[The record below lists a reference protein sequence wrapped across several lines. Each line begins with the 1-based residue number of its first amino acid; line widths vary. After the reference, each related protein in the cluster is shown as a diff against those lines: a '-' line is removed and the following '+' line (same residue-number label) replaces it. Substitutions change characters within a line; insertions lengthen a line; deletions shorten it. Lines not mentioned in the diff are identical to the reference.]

1 MRKASATEAG
11 LHMEPNPLQKNM
23 DFSAQDKET
32 TAKEYAYECLPT
44 NVSLQMSP
52 ELTSVLGPPTA
63 PALIRSTLRGAR
75 NIRLARLRGLLRLL
89 AS

>member
-44 NVSLQMSP
+44 NVSRVDSCP
-52 ELTSVLGPPTA
+52 RARPRA
-63 PALIRSTLRGAR
+63 RSNTLDA
-75 NIRLARLRGLLRLL
+75 AWS
-89 AS
+89 AQH